1 MQVRFNWVARVV
13 VAAIVALGVFQ
24 ASVQR
29 LFHLNFWTS
38 LALAVF
44 AAVVAMLD
52 VLKKMMEPRKLGLE
66 ISKLAREE
74 KEKSFIVRVATE
86 EEIRKY
92 GRSYVETVLDRRFQQ
107 TGEERLG
114 ANTFVARSREQRKS

>member
-1 MQVRFNWVARVV
+1 MQVRFNWVVRIV

-92 GRSYVETVLDRRFQQ
+92 GRSYVEISLDRRFQH
-107 TGEERLG
+107 
-114 ANTFVARSREQRKS
+114 AREDKIVPKPFMAEPKE